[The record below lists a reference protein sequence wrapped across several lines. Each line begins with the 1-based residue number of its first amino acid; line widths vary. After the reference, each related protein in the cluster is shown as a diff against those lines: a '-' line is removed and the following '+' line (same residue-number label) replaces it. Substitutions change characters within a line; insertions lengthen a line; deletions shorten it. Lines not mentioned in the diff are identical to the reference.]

1 MVRSFTTRSEEFN
14 RLNLQLYYIEE
25 LASLIAG
32 IGRDLGEA
40 NQGSISHYRDAI
52 GKLYT
57 FRDLL
62 IGAKL
67 SFHQRDS
74 ELFKI
79 YMALAEKLE
88 CFDLREGTKN
98 LRNAYELLI
107 KILRLNNLIFP
118 KKNRGFG
125 FRAFVEQEVK

>member
-1 MVRSFTTRSEEFN
+1 MVRSFTSRSEEFN

-25 LASLIAG
+25 LASLITA
-32 IGRDLGEA
+32 IGKDLGEA
-40 NQGSISHYRDAI
+40 GQNSISCYRDGI

-57 FRDLL
+57 FKDLL

-67 SFHQRDS
+67 SFHPRDI

-79 YMALAEKLE
+79 YMTLAEKLE
-88 CFDLREGTKN
+88 CYDLREGTKN

-107 KILRLNNLIFP
+107 KVTKVNNLIFP

-125 FRAFVEQEVK
+125 FKSFVEDEIK